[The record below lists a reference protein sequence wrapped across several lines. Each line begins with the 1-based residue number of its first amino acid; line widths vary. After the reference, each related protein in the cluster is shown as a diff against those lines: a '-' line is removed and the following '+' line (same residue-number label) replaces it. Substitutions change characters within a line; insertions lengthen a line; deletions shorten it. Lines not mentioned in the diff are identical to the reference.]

1 MNKPRGELMRH
12 YYRGQNQQQDYTA
25 GLLYPTALSER
36 GSPPT
41 LREATLTMASP
52 SLTTGPL
59 PAHIRRIALP
69 MSIGFFFNTMYNVVD
84 SLYAGK
90 ISTEALAAMAL
101 SFPIFF
107 IIIAVSEGIARGAS
121 ALIANA
127 IGAKDN
133 DKEAELSGQV
143 YSLGLICAIGVTI
156 IGLVSAEPLCR
167 LLGATGTYLDLALG
181 YIRPLFIGAVFFL
194 LSSMSNSILLAHGDS
209 KTFGKVLVIGFLMN
223 LILDPWFLY
232 GGFGLPA
239 MGIQGIAWATILIQ
253 AIGGL
258 YLISVV
264 IRKGFLPNKFT
275 ENLIPNLRVYGEIL
289 RQGIPT
295 SFNMMSIALGFF
307 VTTYYL
313 KFYGEAAVAAFGVG
327 TRIEQIALLPAI
339 GLSSAI
345 VAIVGQNN
353 GAGKTERV
361 RECIR
366 LCSRYGLVLI
376 AMASL
381 LLFIF
386 AAPLVQLFTDDPEVI
401 RLGKEYVRIVTF
413 IQWAYVAGFIYIGC
427 LQALKRPMYGFVE
440 SVVRKIILPLLV
452 FHIAVRVFDID
463 LTGLW
468 WCMVAIN
475 AAMAVIT
482 IAYVRSVLKRLHI

>member
-1 MNKPRGELMRH
+1 
-12 YYRGQNQQQDYTA
+12 
-25 GLLYPTALSER
+25 
-36 GSPPT
+36 
-41 LREATLTMASP
+41 MASP
-52 SLTTGPL
+52 SLTTGSL
-59 PAHIRRIALP
+59 PGHIRRIALP

-84 SLYAGK
+84 SFYAGR

-101 SFPIFF
+101 SFPVFF

-127 IGAKDN
+127 IGSKN
-133 DKEAELSGQV
+133 QIQEAELSEQV
-143 YSLGLICAIGVTI
+143 YSLGLCCALVVSL
-156 IGLVSAEPLCR
+156 IGLVSAEPLFR
-167 LLGATGTYLDLALG
+167 LLGAHGTYLDLALA
-181 YIRPLFIGAVFFL
+181 YITPLFLGAGFFL

-209 KTFGKVLVIGFLMN
+209 RTFGRVLVVGFFLN

-239 MGIQGIAWATILIQ
+239 MGIAGIARATVFIQ
-253 AIGGL
+253 AIGGI
-258 YLISVV
+258 YLLSVV
-264 IRKGFLPNKFT
+264 IKRGHLTGSLLKNIRPNF
-275 ENLIPNLRVYGEIL
+275 RVYGDIL

-313 KFYGEAAVAAFGVG
+313 KFYGATAVAAFGVG

-345 VAIVGQNN
+345 VSIVGQNN

-366 LCSRYGLVLI
+366 LCSRYGMILI
-376 AMASL
+376 GSASV

-386 AAPLVQLFTDDPEVI
+386 AGPLVQIFTSDPAVI
-401 RLGKEYVRIVTF
+401 QTGREYIRIVAF
-413 IQWAYVAGFIYIGC
+413 IQWAYVTGFIYIGC
-427 LQALKRPMYGFVE
+427 LQALKRPMYGFIE
-440 SVVRKIILPLLV
+440 SVIRKIILPLLV
-452 FHIAVRVFDID
+452 FHIVVHGMHVELSGF
-463 LTGLW
+463 W
-468 WCMVAIN
+468 WSMVAIN
-475 AAMAVIT
+475 GGMAVIT
-482 IAYVRSVLKRLHI
+482 IVYAKSVLKRLHL

>member
-1 MNKPRGELMRH
+1 
-12 YYRGQNQQQDYTA
+12 
-25 GLLYPTALSER
+25 
-36 GSPPT
+36 
-41 LREATLTMASP
+41 
-52 SLTTGPL
+52 
-59 PAHIRRIALP
+59 

-84 SLYAGK
+84 SFYAGK

-101 SFPIFF
+101 SFPVFF

-127 IGAKDN
+127 IGADDQK
-133 DKEAELSGQV
+133 KSFELSGQV
-143 YSLGLICAIGVTI
+143 YSLGLLCAVAVTTV
-156 IGLVSAEPLCR
+156 GLFSAEPLFR
-167 LLGATGTYLDLALG
+167 LLGASGDYLALALG
-181 YIRPLFIGAVFFL
+181 YIRPLYIGSVFFL

-209 KTFGKVLVIGFLMN
+209 KTFGKVLVIGFFMN

-239 MGIQGIAWATILIQ
+239 MGIQGISWATISIQ

-258 YLISVV
+258 YLLSVV
-264 IRKGFLPNKFT
+264 VRRGYLAGHFT
-275 ENLIPNLRVYGEIL
+275 ENWLPNLRVYGEIL

-313 KFYGEAAVAAFGVG
+313 KFYGEASVAAFGVG

-345 VAIVGQNN
+345 ISIVGQNN
-353 GAGKTERV
+353 GAGKTDRV

-376 AMASL
+376 ATASL
-381 LLFIF
+381 LLYIF
-386 AAPLVQLFTDDPEVI
+386 AAPLVDLFTDDPEVI
-401 RLGKEYVRIVTF
+401 RLGKEFALSLLSSGLT
-413 IQWAYVAGFIYIGC
+413 WLALSTSAAY
-427 LQALKRPMYGFVE
+427 KR
-440 SVVRKIILPLLV
+440 
-452 FHIAVRVFDID
+452 
-463 LTGLW
+463 
-468 WCMVAIN
+468 
-475 AAMAVIT
+475 
-482 IAYVRSVLKRLHI
+482 